1 MIGIIVV
8 GISPLIALF
17 PSGLYAIVQQFN
29 GVYSMPVLA
38 LVLVAFYS
46 KHTSKLGA
54 KVALVTH
61 IVLYAAISFM
71 VPQLNYLYTFS
82 FMFFIDLAI
91 ILVFNK
97 FKPSNTF
104 DLNTNQAKVDLTP
117 WKYRYVTGGIVLGLV
132 VLAYIIFSPLVL
144 AK

>member
-1 MIGIIVV
+1 MVYSSSYFWSHIKFICWITKQYNNTLYFRLYKPIFGKRASDQHIARVGHIATVVIGIIVV

-61 IVLYAAISFM
+61 CVICC
-71 VPQLNYLYTFS
+71 N
-82 FMFFIDLAI
+82 
-91 ILVFNK
+91 
-97 FKPSNTF
+97 
-104 DLNTNQAKVDLTP
+104 
-117 WKYRYVTGGIVLGLV
+117 
-132 VLAYIIFSPLVL
+132 
-144 AK
+144 

>member
-1 MIGIIVV
+1 
-8 GISPLIALF
+8 
-17 PSGLYAIVQQFN
+17 
-29 GVYSMPVLA
+29 
-38 LVLVAFYS
+38 
-46 KHTSKLGA
+46 
-54 KVALVTH
+54 
-61 IVLYAAISFM
+61 M